1 MSTNVGSV
9 GISLDL
15 EVSSRLEK
23 QIGTISE
30 NIAANLKTNIEKSV
44 QKTDLSKSLGKSFAS
59 ITKKSMDVGSKIGKN
74 LIDGIK
80 NATKKASESVNTV
93 KPAEATSNPVKTF
106 KGLSKDDLI
115 IKRDNSIAMQENINA
130 QIESLR
136 AKLKQLQNINV
147 DGSLSDDLLKI
158 ESRMIS
164 LTDKSDRLTVD
175 IRQLDGAIDGF
186 DTNEVT
192 NQTSKASKS
201 IDKMTSSVRR
211 SQRPLIN
218 MRSIGA
224 SLARNFLGLQLL
236 ITLVG
241 QGMRKLAQ
249 GFWNSLKTNDQF
261 NKSLAQI
268 KSNLATAFQPIFQ
281 AIMPAINSLMT
292 WLAKATAYLAT
303 FISMLGNKS
312 VKASNASAKA
322 MANASKQA
330 QNMTAGFDQLN
341 DITESGDK
349 GESAISP
356 VNLDE
361 GEISKVKSVTD
372 KLKAIFSDNSSAILA
387 IVGGLTAGIAARFL
401 MLNWGAIT
409 NGAMVALKSFSGALT
424 AINVPVLIITTAIA
438 LLVARMIY
446 LWQTSETFR
455 NSVITLFD
463 SIKNTIQP
471 IVDFIVKIFND
482 LVTIIKD
489 VWNKYGQQIL
499 DQVDAFIIGM
509 MDTFNKIW
517 TNIIDPIIRPAV
529 EMLSRLWDE
538 HLKGIISQIVDFVA
552 YAIVEVLKF
561 YNKFIKPIV
570 DWLVVTLGPVFKSVF
585 GFLFEVVGNN
595 LGNIL
600 KVVSSVIS
608 SIKGIFGGILTFLEG
623 VFTGNWSKIF
633 EGLGQI
639 IKNIFSGLG
648 DIILMP
654 FRTIR
659 DNLNTL
665 IRNVNKVKVPDWI
678 PLIGG
683 KSINI
688 PEIPKFASG
697 GVLKQPTLNI
707 AGEYPGASSNPEI
720 VTPQNIM
727 AETFREVMREFMNEF
742 RQTGNMS
749 SQAVNLIVNIGGKK
763 MLEQLIKLVE
773 DYEKQTGKEFN
784 FNV

>member
-44 QKTDLSKSLGKSFAS
+44 QKTDLSKPLGKTFAS

-93 KPAEATSNPVKTF
+93 KPVEATSNPVKSF
-106 KGLSKDDLI
+106 KGISKDDLI

-175 IRQLDGAIDGF
+175 IRQLDSAIDGF
-186 DTNEVT
+186 DTEEVT
-192 NQTSKASKS
+192 KQTSKASKS
-201 IDKMTSSVRR
+201 IEKMSNSVKR

-241 QGMRKLAQ
+241 QAVRKMAQ
-249 GFWNSLKTNDQF
+249 AFWNSLKTNEEF
-261 NKSLAQI
+261 KKSLSQI
-268 KSNLATAFQPIFQ
+268 KGNLATAFQPIFQ
-281 AIMPAINSLMT
+281 AIMPAINALMRG
-292 WLAKATAYLAT
+292 LAKATAYLAAFT
-303 FISMLGNKS
+303 SLLFGKS
-312 VKASNASAKA
+312 VKAMNASAKA
-322 MANASKQA
+322 MANANKEASK
-330 QNMTAGFDQLN
+330 MVAGFDQLN

-356 VNLDE
+356 VNIDE
-361 GEISKVKSVTD
+361 AEVSKIQSVMNKIKSVFESAFGGIINQIATR
-372 KLKAIFSDNSSAILA
+372 SSELFNKILPS
-387 IVGGLTAGIAARFL
+387 LQ
-401 MLNWGAIT
+401 IT
-409 NGAMVALKSFSGALT
+409 VENIK
-424 AINVPVLIITTAIA
+424 
-438 LLVARMIY
+438 
-446 LWQTSETFR
+446 
-455 NSVITLFD
+455 TLFTTVFTD
-463 SIKNTIQP
+463 IQNAAGKFFP
-471 IVDFIVKIFND
+471 KLIEQYQIYIDNLFKTFGPAIEFIVSVWEDMSKI
-482 LVTIIKD
+482 LLD
-489 VWNKYGQQIL
+489 VWNKYGKDIL
-499 DQVDAFIIGM
+499 NSVGEFIVGI

-517 TNIIDPIIRPAV
+517 THIIDPIIRPAV
-529 EMLSRLWDE
+529 EMLKKLWDE
-538 HLKGIISQIVDFVA
+538 HLKDLVIKIADFVG
-552 YAIVEVLKF
+552 YVILESLRF

-570 DWLVVTLGPVFKSVF
+570 DWLVITLGPIFAWVFDNIFKTVGTIF
-585 GFLFEVVGNN
+585 GKIFD
-595 LGNIL
+595 
-600 KVVSSVIS
+600 KIS
-608 SIKGIFGGILTFLEG
+608 STITKLKGIFNGLLTFLEG

-639 IKNIFSGLG
+639 IKNIFGGLG
-648 DIILMP
+648 EIILNP
-654 FRTIR
+654 FRSIR
-659 DNLNTL
+659 ENINNL
-665 IRNVNKVKVPDWI
+665 IRSANKIKMPSW
-678 PLIGG
+678 LGG
-683 KSINI
+683 ASINI

>member
-44 QKTDLSKSLGKSFAS
+44 QKTDLSKSLGKTFTS

-74 LIDGIK
+74 LVDGIK
-80 NATKKASESVNTV
+80 NATKKASESANVV
-93 KPAEATSNPVKTF
+93 KPAEASNPVKTF

-241 QGMRKLAQ
+241 QAVRKMAQ
-249 GFWNSLKTNDQF
+249 AFWNSLKTNEEF
-261 NKSLAQI
+261 KKSLSQI
-268 KSNLATAFQPIFQ
+268 KGNLATAFQPIFQ
-281 AIMPAINSLMT
+281 AIMPAINALMRG
-292 WLAKATAYLAT
+292 LSKATAYLAT
-303 FISMLGNKS
+303 FISLLFGKS
-312 VKASNASAKA
+312 VKAMNASAKA
-322 MANASKQA
+322 MANANKEASR
-330 QNMTAGFDQLN
+330 MVAGFDQLN
-341 DITESGDK
+341 DITENNNDSSNG
-349 GESAISP
+349 SISP
-356 VNLDE
+356 VNIDE
-361 GEISKVKSVTD
+361 AEVSKIQSVMNKIKSIFENTFGSLISRI
-372 KLKAIFSDNSSAILA
+372 AERSSELFNKILPS
-387 IVGGLTAGIAARFL
+387 LQ
-401 MLNWGAIT
+401 
-409 NGAMVALKSFSGALT
+409 T
-424 AINVPVLIITTAIA
+424 AIENVK
-438 LLVARMIY
+438 
-446 LWQTSETFR
+446 
-455 NSVITLFD
+455 TLFTNVFTD
-463 SIKNTIQP
+463 IQDAAGKFFP
-471 IVDFIVKIFND
+471 LLIEQYKVYIDNLFTVFTPLIEFIVSAWKD
-482 LVTIIKD
+482 LSQIMLD
-489 VWNKYGQQIL
+489 VWNKYGKDIL
-499 DQVDAFIIGM
+499 NGVGEFIVGL
-509 MDTFNKIW
+509 MDTINKIW
-517 TNIIDPIIRPAV
+517 THIINPIIKPAI
-529 EMLSRLWDE
+529 EMLVKLWDE
-538 HLKGIISQIVDFVA
+538 HLKDLIIQIADFVG
-552 YAIVEVLKF
+552 YAITESLKF

-570 DWLVVTLGPVFKSVF
+570 DWLIVTLGPVFAWVF
-585 GFLFEVVGNN
+585 ENIFKTVGTIF
-595 LGNIL
+595 GRIFDNISGTL
-600 KVVSSVIS
+600 TKL
-608 SIKGIFGGILTFLEG
+608 KGIFGGILTFLEG

-654 FRTIR
+654 FRSIR

-727 AETFREVMREFMNEF
+727 AETFRDVMREFMNEF
-742 RQTGNMS
+742 RQTGNIS
-749 SQAVNLIVNIGGKK
+749 TQAVNLIVNIGGKK